1 LTARKRHGPPNLA
14 NSNGRLL
21 VVGDDRPALL
31 REVRR
36 WDLLALVLNSI
47 VGAGIFGLPS
57 RVYALAG
64 SYSLLAYLV
73 CAVPVVLIILCFAEV
88 GSRFKST
95 GGPYLY
101 ARTAFGPL
109 IGFEVGWLMWLARV
123 SAFAALCNLFVS
135 YFSYLVP
142 MASAPPWRPGCPSP
156 ETPAHRR

>member
-1 LTARKRHGPPNLA
+1 LGPE
-14 NSNGRLL
+14 SSGFHR
-21 VVGDDRPALL
+21 
-31 REVRR
+31 
-36 WDLLALVLNSI
+36 
-47 VGAGIFGLPS
+47 

-64 SYSLLAYLV
+64 KLQPAGVSRLRGARHPHYS
-73 CAVPVVLIILCFAEV
+73 VLR
-88 GSRFKST
+88 GSGQPFKST

-142 MASAPPWRPGCPSP
+142 MASAPPWRPL
-156 ETPAHRR
+156 